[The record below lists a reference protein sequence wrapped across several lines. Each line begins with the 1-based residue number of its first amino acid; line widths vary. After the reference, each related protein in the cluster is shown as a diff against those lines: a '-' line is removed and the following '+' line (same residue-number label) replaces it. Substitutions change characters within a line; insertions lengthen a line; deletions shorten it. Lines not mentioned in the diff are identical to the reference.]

1 MMPRIILL
9 VFGVSVLIA
18 AVRRMRTYRL
28 KERHMLMFIL
38 TGLPFLALA
47 IWPAGLGWISAQLHI
62 DYHTVSMLCIAA
74 FLILVIFEML
84 TIISL
89 QDRKISTLAQIV
101 GIMMEKDG
109 ITDRPRSEKAASNF
123 SPAANFASPAK
134 TESHGRPV

>member
-1 MMPRIILL
+1 MLRIILL
-9 VFGVSVLIA
+9 VFGTSVLIA

-47 IWPAGLGWISAQLHI
+47 IWPAGMGWIALKLHI
-62 DYHTVSMLCIAA
+62 DYHTVSLLCIAT

-109 ITDRPRSEKAASNF
+109 ITDHPRSDE
-123 SPAANFASPAK
+123 PQANYLSSAK
-134 TESHGRPV
+134 SEGRGRPA

>member
-1 MMPRIILL
+1 MTPRIILL
-9 VFGVSVLIA
+9 CFGITVLIV

-47 IWPAGLGWISAQLHI
+47 IWPAGLSWISLQLRVE
-62 DYHTVSMLCIAA
+62 YHTLSMFCIAA

-89 QDRKISTLAQIV
+89 QDRKISTLAQMV
-101 GIMMEKDG
+101 GIMMEKEG
-109 ITDRPRSEKAASNF
+109 ITDRPRAEKPLTNYLS
-123 SPAANFASPAK
+123 SSKP
-134 TESHGRPV
+134 ESHGRSA

>member
-1 MMPRIILL
+1 MIARVVLL
-9 VFGVSVLIA
+9 CFGITVLIV

-28 KERHMLMFIL
+28 KERHMLMFIF
-38 TGLPFLALA
+38 TGLPFFALA
-47 IWPAGLGWISAQLHI
+47 IWPAGLYWISKRMHI
-62 DYHTVSMLCIAA
+62 DYNAVAMLCIAA

-109 ITDRPRSEKAASNF
+109 ITGKPPISNLPSKAA
-123 SPAANFASPAK
+123 K
-134 TESHGRPV
+134 D

>member
-9 VFGVSVLIA
+9 CFGATVLIL

-38 TGLPFLALA
+38 TGLPFLALS
-47 IWPAGLGWISAQLHI
+47 IWPAGLWWVSQRLRIE
-62 DYHTVSMLCIAA
+62 YHTLSMLCIAA

-84 TIISL
+84 TIVSL

-101 GIMMEKDG
+101 GIMMEKEG
-109 ITDRPRSEKAASNF
+109 ITDRPRAQDPEK
-123 SPAANFASPAK
+123 
-134 TESHGRPV
+134 

>member
-9 VFGVSVLIA
+9 CFGVSVLIA

-47 IWPAGLGWISAQLHI
+47 IWPAGLGWMAERLRM
-62 DYHTVSMLCIAA
+62 DYHTLSMLCIAA

-84 TIISL
+84 TIVSL

-101 GIMMEKDG
+101 GIMMEKEG
-109 ITDRPRSEKAASNF
+109 ITDRPRAEKTQ
-123 SPAANFASPAK
+123 ANYPSSAK
-134 TESHGRPV
+134 TESHGRPA

>member
-9 VFGVSVLIA
+9 CFGTTVLFV

-38 TGLPFLALA
+38 TGLPFLALS
-47 IWPAGLGWISAQLHI
+47 IWPAGLWWISKQLHI

-89 QDRKISTLAQIV
+89 QDRRISTLAQIV
-101 GIMMEKDG
+101 GIMMEKEG
-109 ITDRPRSEKAASNF
+109 ITDRPRSGGAEEEYLGASD
-123 SPAANFASPAK
+123 
-134 TESHGRPV
+134 GRGRVA

>member
-9 VFGVSVLIA
+9 CFGTTVLLV

-28 KERHMLMFIL
+28 KERHVLMFIL
-38 TGLPFLALA
+38 TGLPFLALS
-47 IWPAGLGWISAQLHI
+47 IWPAGLWWISQRLHI
-62 DYHTVSMLCIAA
+62 DYHTISMLCIAA

-101 GIMMEKDG
+101 GIMMEKEG
-109 ITDRPRSEKAASNF
+109 ITDRPRSEEPEEEYQAAATERRESARSN
-123 SPAANFASPAK
+123 
-134 TESHGRPV
+134 V

>member
-9 VFGVSVLIA
+9 VFGISVLIA
-18 AVRRMRTYRL
+18 AVRRMRKYRL

-47 IWPAGLGWISAQLHI
+47 IWPAGLGWIAGQLHI

-101 GIMMEKDG
+101 GIMMEKEG
-109 ITDRPRSEKAASNF
+109 ITDRPRSEKTSLNY
-123 SPAANFASPAK
+123 SSPAK
-134 TESHGRPV
+134 TESHGRPA